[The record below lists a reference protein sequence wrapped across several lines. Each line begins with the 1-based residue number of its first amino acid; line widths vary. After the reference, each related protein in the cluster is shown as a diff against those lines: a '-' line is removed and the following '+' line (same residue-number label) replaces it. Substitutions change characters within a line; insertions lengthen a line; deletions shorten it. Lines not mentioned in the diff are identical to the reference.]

1 MRAWGAPFGGRCIVG
16 DYSNFDAGGAAGVLR
31 SLSPSEADNRKF
43 LEERFQPLATEGT
56 RTGCPWCLSR
66 GKRVLDMVSSF
77 TLLILLSPILLLVSL
92 AIKVDSRGPVFYR
105 QWRTGL
111 KGKRF
116 RMYKFRTMRKDA
128 EKLKESLRALN
139 AHGADSIDFK
149 IKNDPRVTRV
159 GRVLRRLSIDEFP
172 NLLSVLRGDMSLVGP
187 RPTSFDVD
195 VYADWH
201 LARLAVPSGIT
212 GLWQISGRADVD
224 FDERVKLDC
233 RYIRDQSLWLDI
245 KIIVLTPFRVFS
257 GRGAY

>member
-1 MRAWGAPFGGRCIVG
+1 ML
-16 DYSNFDAGGAAGVLR
+16 DLLS
-31 SLSPSEADNRKF
+31 SLA
-43 LEERFQPLATEGT
+43 
-56 RTGCPWCLSR
+56 
-66 GKRVLDMVSSF
+66 
-77 TLLILLSPILLLVSL
+77 LLLLLSPILLIVAA
-92 AIKVDSRGPVFYR
+92 AIKADSRGPVFYR

-111 KGKRF
+111 KGRRF
-116 RMYKFRTMRKDA
+116 RMYKFRTMHQGA
-128 EKLKESLRALN
+128 ETMKESLRALN
-139 AHGADSIDFK
+139 AHGPDSIDFK
-149 IKNDPRVTRV
+149 IKDDPRVTRV
-159 GRVLRRLSIDEFP
+159 GKVLRRLSVDEFP

-195 VYADWH
+195 VYAEWH

-233 RYIRDQSLWLDI
+233 RYIKEQSFWLDL

>member
-1 MRAWGAPFGGRCIVG
+1 MHVWGVRFGGRCIVG
-16 DYSNFDAGGAAGVLR
+16 DYSKLDAAGATGVFRPL
-31 SLSPSEADNRKF
+31 PPAVADNRKF
-43 LEERFQPLATEGT
+43 LEERFRPS
-56 RTGCPWCLSR
+56 RTMDGGFSCPWCLSR
-66 GKRVLDMVSSF
+66 GKRALDIVSAL
-77 TLLILLSPILLLVSL
+77 TLLALLSPILILVAV
-92 AIKVDSRGPVFYR
+92 AIKLDSRGPVFYR
-105 QWRTGL
+105 QLRTGL
-111 KGKRF
+111 NGRRF

-128 EKLKESLRALN
+128 DQLKESLRALN
-139 AHGADSIDFK
+139 AHGPGSIDFK

-159 GRVLRRLSIDEFP
+159 GRILRRLSVDEFP

-233 RYIRDQSLWLDI
+233 RYIREQSLWLDL
-245 KIIVLTPFRVFS
+245 KIIAMTPFRVFS